1 MLIGY
6 FFVYVLTPL
15 DLAYHLATSLNRL
28 FLQLW
33 PGVIFLFFMIA
44 GLAGGPASRPR
55 VTGRN
60 RIAPPETK
68 SRTVKGRNSRETR
81 RSK

>member
-1 MLIGY
+1 MLVGY

-33 PGVIFLFFMIA
+33 PGVIFLVFMIA
-44 GLAGGPASRPR
+44 RTPEDASPADGPDTVPPHSE
-55 VTGRN
+55 TD
-60 RIAPPETK
+60 APD
-68 SRTVKGRNSRETR
+68 KGRNDR
-81 RSK
+81 RNRR